1 MYISFIGGYIYFI
14 LNLQVLKLREIA
26 SSAMKK
32 IGSFD
37 PLDLPAEF
45 QPLMN
50 FVHRVTKLFNDIKSD
65 VMGFVHVCSLI
76 YEYLFRINVTVVEVF
91 KKMSI
96 VCPTAR

>member
-26 SSAMKK
+26 SSAMTK

-96 VCPTAR
+96 VSPTAR